1 MKTYNIEGG
10 IDFFDELYKS
20 LDIQEN
26 DHKCDDDDNK
36 CLITNEL
43 LTDKFVEMSC
53 GHKFN
58 YIALYKDLI
67 NHKQNFNSME
77 SSNGHLKVDELRC
90 PYCRNKH
97 TGLLPYYEDLKLE
110 QIHGV
115 NYIDKNK
122 MTYKHTPYSLKPC
135 EYLTENVNYD
145 ASGSITM
152 FSSVDCSVNCKFIKC
167 MLYGKKINYPTIGDE
182 KPYCYLHKK
191 IILKKHIKEKQEKLK
206 ELEKQAKIK
215 LKEEVKKAKEEA
227 KQKEKEAKQ
236 KIKDE
241 LKTLVKEQKTVK
253 KCKPVT
259 NTDEGENVVMGL
271 ICIPQTGEENTK
283 NTNKGEC
290 IEILKTGVNKGNKC
304 GCKFYIGEYC
314 KRHYKL
320 PKNNNNSNEL

>member
-1 MKTYNIEGG
+1 MKTYNIESG
-10 IDFFDELYKS
+10 INFFDELYKS

-26 DHKCDDDDNK
+26 DHKCDDDNNR
-36 CLITNEL
+36 CLITNEI
-43 LTDKFVEMSC
+43 LTDKFFEMNC

-67 NHKQNFNSME
+67 NHKQKFNLME
-77 SSNGHLKVDELRC
+77 SSKGQLKIDELRC

-97 TGLLPYYEDLKLE
+97 TGLLPYYEDLNLE
-110 QIHGV
+110 KVHGV
-115 NYIDKNK
+115 NYIDENKN
-122 MTYKHTPYSLKPC
+122 YKYTTNSYKPC

-145 ASGSITM
+145 ASGNEPIE
-152 FSSVDCSVNCKFIKC
+152 SSVDTSLNCKFIKC
-167 MLYGKKINYPTIGDE
+167 MLYGNKIHNLLNFGDE
-182 KPYCYLHKK
+182 KCYCYLHKK
-191 IILKKHIKEKQEKLK
+191 TVIKKYKKDKADKIKEEKI
-206 ELEKQAKIK
+206 QAKIK

-241 LKTLVKEQKTVK
+241 LKNLVKEQKTNK
-253 KCKPVT
+253 KNIKIS

-271 ICIPQTGEENTK
+271 ICLPQITEKPK
-283 NTNKGEC
+283 NTSKEEC

-304 GCKFYIGEYC
+304 GCKCYIGEYC

-320 PKNNNNSNEL
+320 PNNNIISNEL